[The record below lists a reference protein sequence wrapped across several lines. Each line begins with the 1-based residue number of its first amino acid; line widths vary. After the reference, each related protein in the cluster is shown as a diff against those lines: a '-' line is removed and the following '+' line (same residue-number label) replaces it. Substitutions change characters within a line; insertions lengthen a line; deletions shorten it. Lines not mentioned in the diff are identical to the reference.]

1 MIKKFSEY
9 TNEKINE
16 NFNDFIDPSE
26 YFGKE
31 INFVAEDV
39 TKKVSFNVKFFE
51 IDFDKDA
58 IANMPPFDIEYAACI
73 YVMPDD
79 SVEIRS
85 MEPGQVLHGVI
96 DGITG
101 KDVRLKDLHRDRWHF
116 HSVE

>member
-1 MIKKFSEY
+1 MIKKFSEF

-26 YFGKE
+26 HFGKE

-39 TKKVSFNVKFFE
+39 TKKVSLDVKFFE
-51 IDFDKDA
+51 IDFDEDA
-58 IANMPPFDIEYAACI
+58 IRNMPPYDIEYAACI

-85 MEPGQVLHGVI
+85 MEPGKVLHGVI

-101 KDVRLKDLHRDRWHF
+101 KDVREKDLNRDEWHF
-116 HSVE
+116 HSVK